1 MSFSWAHGAPP
12 VWDPLSTIRWD
23 QTGRSDVAPRVN
35 HSSMPPLGTP
45 QRFPPF
51 APAMF
56 TQLPAQFPPRERSP
70 QLLVSSY
77 PAAYPQSSGNF
88 STQAHGMPAI
98 RHSVTGPP
106 ELNPA
111 AWAADRFGTVK
122 NYRCGYCKIIKES
135 SSGVRNKRARIR
147 CECGG
152 PHQDGQN
159 RMHSR

>member
-1 MSFSWAHGAPP
+1 MSYNWGYGPPP
-12 VWDPLSTIRWD
+12 VWNQS
-23 QTGRSDVAPRVN
+23 G
-35 HSSMPPLGTP
+35 LGAATPQMHYNPTTHLVP

-51 APAMF
+51 MRPIPAAMF

-152 PHQDGQN
+152 PQQDGQN